1 MKNAGKTSLLALMS
15 LSGMAVSMPALAE
28 RDYDEPKEEKSFV
41 DNLREGPLS
50 FKIGTGV
57 EYDSNVSVESI
68 DQSTSIGDA
77 AFTFDAG
84 IEYEKQ
90 LNDKTSLEFGYNFGQ
105 DIQFDSDPD
114 VDLSRFNTQTHRG
127 SIQLS
132 HDFGDV
138 EGGVSY
144 QFIYSR
150 LGGDGFLQFNRLS
163 PYLATYLGD
172 RKAYVRASY
181 IYTDK
186 TFFGRDGR
194 DSDVHAGNAE
204 IFYFINGLDTYAI
217 AGYRYEIENAGDS
230 QFDFT
235 AHNTK
240 LRLVQRFPFNGR
252 NAKLRGGWRFEQ
264 RNYDDITPSIGAIRD
279 DTRHRFDASIELP
292 INDIFSAELEYNHDI
307 FDSNLPSAD
316 FTQDIVSFRIGGK
329 L

>member
-1 MKNAGKTSLLALMS
+1 MQKAGKRSLLALITLTGS
-15 LSGMAVSMPALAE
+15 TLSAQAVAE
-28 RDYDEPKEEKSFV
+28 QDYDAVKEDKSFI
-41 DNLREGPLS
+41 DNLREGPVS
-50 FKIGTGV
+50 FEIGAGV
-57 EYDSNVSVESI
+57 EYDSNVSVEAI
-68 DQSTSIGDA
+68 DQQTAIGDY
-77 AFTFDAG
+77 AFSFDLGA
-84 IEYEKQ
+84 EYEKD
-90 LNDKTSLEFGYNFGQ
+90 LTDKTSVEVGYNFGQ
-105 DIQFDSDPD
+105 DIQAEETS
-114 VDLSRFNTQTHRG
+114 FNTQTHRG

-132 HDFGDV
+132 HDFGNV

-163 PYLATYLGD
+163 PYLAAYVGD

-204 IFYFINGLDTYAI
+204 VFYFLNGLNTYAI
-217 AGYRYEIENAGDS
+217 AGYRYEIENAGDA

-252 NAKLRGGWRFEQ
+252 NAKIRGGWRFEQ
-264 RNYDDITPSIGAIRD
+264 RNYDSITPSIGVIRD

-292 INDIFSAELEYNHDI
+292 INDVFSAELEYNHDI
-307 FDSNLPSAD
+307 FDSNLAAAD